1 MKQVGF
7 IGLGA
12 MGKPMA
18 RNLMQAGY
26 ALNVLTRTRSK
37 SEDLVAAGAVW
48 CNTPK
53 EIAQKSEAV
62 ITMLPDTPDVE
73 QVIAGKEGV
82 FEGARP
88 GMLIIDM
95 STISPI
101 AARQLA
107 QQAKTLGCDF
117 LDAPVS
123 GGDIGAQNA
132 TLSIMVGGD
141 ESAFQRALPI
151 FQAMGKTIL
160 HMGESGAG
168 QVTKAAN
175 QILAAINMA
184 GTCEALV
191 FAAKAGVDPVKVR
204 QVLMGGAAYSR
215 SLEFHGQR
223 ILERN
228 FKPGFRLRLH
238 RKDLDIAMAVGKEFG
253 IVLPVTAQVRE
264 MMTAALNAGQGD
276 WDNSSLVTL
285 LERLTNQAVAQTNAL
300 DEQV

>member
-1 MKQVGF
+1 MEKIGF

-18 RNLMQAGY
+18 RNLMKAGY

-37 SEDLVAAGAVW
+37 VEDLLADGAIW
-48 CNTPK
+48 CTTPK
-53 EIAQKSEAV
+53 EVAQKSEAV

-73 QVIAGKEGV
+73 HVIAGKEGV
-82 FEGARP
+82 LDGARP

-107 QQAKTLGCDF
+107 QQAKTFGCDF

-160 HMGESGAG
+160 HMGDSGAG

-175 QILAAINMA
+175 QILAAINMEA
-184 GTCEALV
+184 TCEALV

-204 QVLMGGAAYSR
+204 QALMGGAAYSR

-264 MMTAALNAGQGD
+264 MMTATLNAEQGD

-285 LERLTNQAVAQTNAL
+285 LERLANHQVA
-300 DEQV
+300 

>member
-1 MKQVGF
+1 MEQIGF

-18 RNLMQAGY
+18 RNLMKAGY
-26 ALNVLTRTRSK
+26 AVNVLTRTRSK
-37 SEDLVAAGAVW
+37 IEDLLAEGAVW
-48 CNTPK
+48 RSTPK
-53 EIAQKSEAV
+53 EIAAKSDVV

-73 QVIAGKEGV
+73 QVIAGKDGV
-82 FEGARP
+82 FDGVKP
-88 GMLIIDM
+88 GILIIDM
-95 STISPI
+95 STISPM

-107 QQAKTLGCDF
+107 REAEARGCDF

-132 TLSIMVGGD
+132 TLSIMVGGT
-141 ESAFQRALPI
+141 EAAFKRALPL

-160 HMGESGAG
+160 RIGESGAG
-168 QVTKAAN
+168 QIAKAAN
-175 QILAAINMA
+175 QIAAVINMA
-184 GTCEALV
+184 AVCEALV
-191 FAAKAGVDPVKVR
+191 FASKAGVDPVKVR
-204 QVLMGGAAYSR
+204 QALMGGAAYSR

-238 RKDLDIAMAVGKEFG
+238 RKDLDIAMAAAKEYS
-253 IVLPVTAQVRE
+253 IPLPVTAQVRE

-276 WDNSSLVTL
+276 LDNSSFVLL
-285 LERLTNQAVAQTNAL
+285 LERLANQQVA
-300 DEQV
+300 